1 MDSPLSTTLGAR
13 MSAYLVTSND
23 FKKQR
28 KRVNRQLKNL
38 RHELGLINS
47 NTKKYEFS
55 KLSPEQY
62 NSNKKSGLVY
72 LFLAERD
79 ILYGLEIKNL
89 MEIDEKLKTNY
100 KNLMITKFKRSLNH
114 AVDLLDLTKDE
125 TNSNIR
131 IELFIYTALIVG
143 QLSIMQKKW
152 SKVLNSFS
160 IAKCCLDYLYDQ
172 DQTINEGDE
181 ENQEESFSKTL
192 YAELNETLVDPSL
205 KLAIN
210 QLDLHS
216 TTDLKSI
223 SRKYCH
229 DDEITYLKPAL
240 SLTDEKY
247 TTDISSSVEV
257 SKEINWRN
265 HEALIYNDE
274 VSFKISNLN
283 NNLHWDQT
291 NDINKFDSIITEW
304 LEVLNLHK
312 VDTEKNQDDDDLEQ
326 VQNRAILLTY
336 INYNLLFTKLKRDVL
351 LIGQL
356 ASIDDNK
363 DAIRL
368 YNGVIAVVQ
377 ELKDLPGVYNDDD
390 LYYSLSNLEKYFT
403 YKKYQIIAESYQ
415 FKSLFGESLK
425 IYQYIDEEISIAEEF
440 YKTKFPFDISN
451 NEQIGIFRAD
461 IKKKILQT
469 QISAQF
475 ESSKGTSNYTL
486 ENINKFPKDDL
497 SIINFKKIEP
507 IMCKPVLFDIAFN
520 YISYDLDKSKER
532 KPVAQQPQQ
541 PQQEATESSD
551 SPSKK
556 RGLFGFFGRS

>member
-72 LFLAERD
+72 LLLAERD

-143 QLSIMQKKW
+143 QLSIIQKKW

-229 DDEITYLKPAL
+229 DDEITYLK
-240 SLTDEKY
+240 
-247 TTDISSSVEV
+247 SVVEC
-257 SKEINWRN
+257 K
-265 HEALIYNDE
+265 
-274 VSFKISNLN
+274 SN
-283 NNLHWDQT
+283 
-291 NDINKFDSIITEW
+291 
-304 LEVLNLHK
+304 
-312 VDTEKNQDDDDLEQ
+312 
-326 VQNRAILLTY
+326 
-336 INYNLLFTKLKRDVL
+336 
-351 LIGQL
+351 
-356 ASIDDNK
+356 
-363 DAIRL
+363 
-368 YNGVIAVVQ
+368 
-377 ELKDLPGVYNDDD
+377 
-390 LYYSLSNLEKYFT
+390 
-403 YKKYQIIAESYQ
+403 
-415 FKSLFGESLK
+415 
-425 IYQYIDEEISIAEEF
+425 
-440 YKTKFPFDISN
+440 
-451 NEQIGIFRAD
+451 
-461 IKKKILQT
+461 
-469 QISAQF
+469 
-475 ESSKGTSNYTL
+475 
-486 ENINKFPKDDL
+486 
-497 SIINFKKIEP
+497 
-507 IMCKPVLFDIAFN
+507 
-520 YISYDLDKSKER
+520 
-532 KPVAQQPQQ
+532 
-541 PQQEATESSD
+541 
-551 SPSKK
+551 
-556 RGLFGFFGRS
+556 